1 MFEFAGFALLIA
13 CFFLPT
19 VGSGYVGG
27 RISNRQAGSMIY
39 IASAFAPLFVVG
51 WLLLNREPSPTG
63 LEIGLWQGIAYLV
76 VFGLPGSMTLATIGF
91 IAGSV
96 IRRRNSGVI

>member
-1 MFEFAGFALLIA
+1 MFEFAGLALLIA
-13 CFFLPT
+13 GFFLPT

-27 RISNRQAGSMIY
+27 RISNRRAGVLIY
-39 IASAFAPLFVVG
+39 IASAFSPLLVVG
-51 WLLLNREPSPTG
+51 WMLLNRPTHPSG
-63 LEIGLWQGIAYLV
+63 LEIGLWQGIVYLV

-91 IAGSV
+91 IAGCV

>member
-1 MFEFAGFALLIA
+1 MFEVAGLALLVA
-13 CFFLPT
+13 GLFLPT
-19 VGSGYVGG
+19 GGTGQVGG
-27 RISNRQAGSMIY
+27 RISNRTAGSLIY
-39 IASAFAPLFVVG
+39 IASAFAPLLVVS
-51 WLLLNREPSPTG
+51 WMLLNREPNPTG
-63 LEIGLWQGIAYLV
+63 LEIGLWQGVVYLV